1 MLDYYLQLK
10 LFSQLFTWPTDQ
22 PRYATYTSGYPVDTN
37 FAPKWEVVTV
47 KDVTLYSIGR
57 LIVPPV
63 AVKYSEIEKL
73 PVV

>member
-37 FAPKWEVVTV
+37 VAPS
-47 KDVTLYSIGR
+47 D
-57 LIVPPV
+57 
-63 AVKYSEIEKL
+63 KL
-73 PVV
+73 LLFWI